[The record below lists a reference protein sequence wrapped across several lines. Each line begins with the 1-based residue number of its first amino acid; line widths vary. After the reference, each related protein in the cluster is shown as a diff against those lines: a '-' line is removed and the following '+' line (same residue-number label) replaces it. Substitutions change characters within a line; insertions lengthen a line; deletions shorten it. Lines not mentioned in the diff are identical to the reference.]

1 MNTIKNLITATLVLL
16 AFSSCKSFNSLAVKD
31 NSTAKSS
38 SKKRSGDV
46 KFLKDIEV
54 RPGNTASA
62 TKHSSAS
69 KKYGSLNTEGKGLKT
84 PVGFNIE
91 TADWLQFKYAI
102 LTDVTVEKLLN
113 VPLLK
118 VIDYWYGTKYCI
130 GGSTVNCVDC
140 SAFTQSV
147 LREAFQTDIPRTA
160 QDQYNT
166 VNKIDV
172 SELRE
177 GDLVFFNTG
186 GRAIS
191 HVGVYLLNN
200 KFVHAAT
207 SGGVMVSDLNE
218 TYWRARFRGAGRAI
232 GGMAGVR

>member
-1 MNTIKNLITATLVLL
+1 MNTIKNLFTAALVLL

-46 KFLKDIEV
+46 KFLKNIKV
-54 RPGNTASA
+54 TPGNTAAA
-62 TKHSSAS
+62 TKHSSSS
-69 KKYGSLNTEGKGLKT
+69 KKYGSLNTEGKDLKT
-84 PVGFNIE
+84 PAGFNIE
-91 TADWLQFKYAI
+91 HADWLQFKYAI

-130 GGSTVNCVDC
+130 GGSTTNCVDC

-147 LREAFQTDIPRTA
+147 LRDAFQTDIPRTA
-160 QDQYNT
+160 QDQFNN

-218 TYWRARFRGAGRAI
+218 TYWKSRFRGAGRAI
-232 GGMAGVR
+232 AGTAGIR